1 MACHERAALVRRR
14 ESNGTMLSVLAT
26 RFIVGTVLVLSPVLC
41 MAQEAPGSS
50 SGTTTVTAD
59 SGALLL
65 ERLNAVAERAMPLK
79 DLATPEKARAA
90 WASEVQRYAER
101 SGELRE
107 RCHEEIR
114 KANRDTIVSKS
125 AQCLRSDLLLEITHR
140 RKQADMFAELAGV
153 DASVA
158 EAVSIGVGAYVSA
171 ANAVVDGV
179 DTGVFSTVDMLKQA
193 KRNLNETYRKPML
206 RTFVRARASR
216 GASLARSLAASVR
229 TALNGDA
236 RRPFIDA
243 FVPCVERT
251 HDILM
256 TATDPASDVTGNY
269 SAGIMEL
276 RHCAELA
283 DDEKED

>member
-1 MACHERAALVRRR
+1 MF
-14 ESNGTMLSVLAT
+14 SVFAT
-26 RFIVGTVLVLSPVLC
+26 RFIVGAVMALSPVLC
-41 MAQEAPGSS
+41 MAQETQGSS
-50 SGTTTVTAD
+50 SGTTTVTVD

-65 ERLNAVAERAMPLK
+65 ERLDAVADGAAPLK
-79 DLATPEKARAA
+79 DLAMPEKARAA
-90 WASEVQRYAER
+90 WTAEVQRYAER
-101 SGELRE
+101 SGELRT

-140 RKQADMFAELAGV
+140 RKQADMFAALPGV
-153 DASVA
+153 DENVA

-193 KRNLNETYRKPML
+193 KRNLDETYRRPML

-216 GASLARSLAASVR
+216 GAALARSLAATVR

-236 RRPFIDA
+236 RHPFIDT
-243 FVPCVERT
+243 FVPCVEHA
-251 HDILM
+251 HDMLS
-256 TATDPASDVTGNY
+256 TATDPASDVTGAY
-269 SAGIMEL
+269 SAGMTEL
-276 RHCAELA
+276 RHCANLA